1 MIRCYI
7 GLGSNLDDPVAQ
19 VGAALRA
26 LAALPQC
33 RLVASSSLYRSAPVG
48 PQDQPDFIN
57 AVALL
62 ETELAP
68 EHLLDQLQAQEQ
80 QQGRV
85 RKRHWGER
93 TLDLDLLLYG
103 DRVLST
109 DRLVVPHKELPQRS
123 FVVIPLLEITA
134 NLSLPDGTI
143 LANLDSAY
151 DDSLTRIL
159 PSVIDI

>member
-7 GLGSNLDDPVAQ
+7 GLGSNLNDPVAQ
-19 VGAALRA
+19 IRAALLA

-109 DRLVVPHKELPQRS
+109 DRLVVPHKELPLRS

-143 LANLDSAY
+143 LANLDSAC